1 MKAQLHKH
9 VDKLNC
15 ISVTCSWQETALHFL
30 LITLYIWCSSSIVQ
44 CVGVDALHQGPIE
57 IPLKY
62 WSGALPTQ
70 RYM

>member
-9 VDKLNC
+9 VDKLLLYFNDMWLAGD
-15 ISVTCSWQETALHFL
+15 SVAFSTH
-30 LITLYIWCSSSIVQ
+30 TLYIWCSSSIVQ

-70 RYM
+70 RCM